1 MKETIW
7 DIFRLTGDIK
17 YYMLYKEMENMELDE
32 QDQSKGNNY

>member
-32 QDQSKGNNY
+32 QDQSEGNNY